1 MLLFKYKSERPTT
14 RLTWQRL
21 RLLLIVY
28 VFAASCQK
36 SVFALLCS
44 CLLPIC
50 WPIGMLKTTYNR
62 CSIQAAFCCLAN
74 EKQASLGPLRPSR
87 AWVPLRLSVKFD
99 RRRKWCIGTLLW
111 LLGQHDDHPLFMSI
125 ANGVSWENV
134 LYPLMKISPFWV
146 LCFLF
151 FAAWQQ
157 LPGFFL
163 SSPHLVIL
171 FPCADWL
178 MGGLL

>member
-14 RLTWQRL
+14 RLIWQRL

-111 LLGQHDDHPLFMSI
+111 LLGQHDDHPLYEHCQWCELGKCLVSADEDI
-125 ANGVSWENV
+125 AILGAMLS
-134 LYPLMKISPFWV
+134 
-146 LCFLF
+146 FLRCL
-151 FAAWQQ
+151 AAVTR
-157 LPGFFL
+157 LFS

-171 FPCADWL
+171 CPCAHWL